1 MEQPHELAVMKEEE
15 KEYVFVLRQSSG
27 SAPPSPKQALTE
39 SLSASSGFVV
49 TSPTTSN
56 SSSERDASSFLV
68 SSASDNGDADNEVE
82 NDEGE
87 DSDVSI
93 ELEAMPMVLPYLPA
107 LDAST
112 QITKFDGFSEAINDA
127 QQILDSRLLA
137 YSQYQQMA
145 VPDQALLTPRMAR
158 SDRFVMTDKQIVMDR
173 PVTVCMGWQ
182 RVSGVDYSSRDLL
195 RVLEEDGVSYMPHDI
210 AYSVKYLAP
219 VAPFGDCLFLSME
232 QLLLY
237 TEECEPLRPH
247 DIRKV
252 ATKYFMLHYNSS
264 SSDEKKKIET
274 AIQNLYFPSLKGGWG
289 VSPIQTRRFVA
300 RKSDKD
306 LLYAKCI
313 ELQDR
318 GYSWGKAAE
327 MVYSQYAQP
336 VVDAQSYCE
345 YMQVGNGDNTHFLI
359 GLNYSRSGLVSVD
372 NDPDNS
378 RVAWGD
384 DIVLEALAT
393 AYQRDIFVV
402 LVGCGKMFFL
412 PHRPRAEGELD
423 QSTKC
428 HSKGHA
434 PWFLLM
440 RLTGSD
446 RGGDHYEPMLCERLR
461 GDGSSEFGC
470 IGD

>member
-1 MEQPHELAVMKEEE
+1 MRLYLL
-15 KEYVFVLRQSSG
+15 YVCAHSYH
-27 SAPPSPKQALTE
+27 AHA
-39 SLSASSGFVV
+39 
-49 TSPTTSN
+49 TT
-56 SSSERDASSFLV
+56 
-68 SSASDNGDADNEVE
+68 
-82 NDEGE
+82 
-87 DSDVSI
+87 
-93 ELEAMPMVLPYLPA
+93 
-107 LDAST
+107 
-112 QITKFDGFSEAINDA
+112 AIA
-127 QQILDSRLLA
+127 Q
-137 YSQYQQMA
+137 A
-145 VPDQALLTPRMAR
+145 VPEQALLTPRLAR
-158 SDRFVMTDKQIVMDR
+158 SDRFVMTDRQIVMDR

-237 TEECEPLRPH
+237 TEECEPLPPH
-247 DIRKV
+247 EIRKV
-252 ATKYFMLHYNSS
+252 ATKYFMLHFNSS
-264 SSDEKKKIET
+264 SSEEKKKIET

-306 LLYAKCI
+306 LLYAKCV
-313 ELQDR
+313 ELHDR

-327 MVYSQYAQP
+327 TVYSQYAQP
-336 VVDAQSYCE
+336 IVDAQSYCE
-345 YMQVGNGDNTHFLI
+345 YMKVGNGENTHFII

-412 PHRPRAEGELD
+412 PHRPRAEGDLNK
-423 QSTKC
+423 STKS